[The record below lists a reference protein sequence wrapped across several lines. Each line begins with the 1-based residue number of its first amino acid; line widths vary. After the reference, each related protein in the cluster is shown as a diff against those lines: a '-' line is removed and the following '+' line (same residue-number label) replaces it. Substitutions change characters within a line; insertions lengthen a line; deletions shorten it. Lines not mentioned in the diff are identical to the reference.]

1 MGCCSPSTL
10 PRDIH
15 SDIFSSLPVR
25 SINILTLL
33 STYIPNEDNG
43 MGEISETQF
52 QSIINEILL
61 TEDIRKKEALTSY
74 WLDFYRNLPSLT
86 RTITI
91 KMCLFFL
98 SDTLDMNKDI
108 ELVSSEMLE
117 MFRIK
122 DDSNCIEVSRNET
135 KKILASY
142 VKLLTIDT
150 VELFRGLI
158 DERTFERDLKQR
170 WEIKAVDKFVDMTFF
185 KSQYDKKTNININRF
200 LKRNLPLL
208 RHDDEIRKSFEEFSK
223 DYRSTN
229 KLIIDLE
236 GLKSSH

>member
-74 WLDFYRNLPSLT
+74 WLDF
-86 RTITI
+86 
-91 KMCLFFL
+91 
-98 SDTLDMNKDI
+98 
-108 ELVSSEMLE
+108 
-117 MFRIK
+117 
-122 DDSNCIEVSRNET
+122 
-135 KKILASY
+135 
-142 VKLLTIDT
+142 
-150 VELFRGLI
+150 
-158 DERTFERDLKQR
+158 
-170 WEIKAVDKFVDMTFF
+170 
-185 KSQYDKKTNININRF
+185 
-200 LKRNLPLL
+200 
-208 RHDDEIRKSFEEFSK
+208 
-223 DYRSTN
+223 
-229 KLIIDLE
+229 
-236 GLKSSH
+236 